1 MTYTVSRAAVK
12 AFYEAYA
19 SHDTARL
26 APLLHDDI
34 EWTIS
39 GPVEVLAWCGKR
51 RGKAAVIDLVDRL
64 IPSLFR
70 VVNLTQEAVLIDG
83 DRAATLNRMSARRCE
98 DGRVISYRL
107 AHFMR
112 FRDDQVISNLSL
124 IDSFDAVEQMLGHS
138 LSVHDAARSS
148 DLVAV

>member
-70 VVNLTQEAVLIDG
+70 VVTLAQEAVLIDG
-83 DRAATLNRMSARRCE
+83 DRAATLTGCRRAAAPTAVSSATGWR
-98 DGRVISYRL
+98 ISCASRTT
-107 AHFMR
+107 R
-112 FRDDQVISNLSL
+112 SFRT
-124 IDSFDAVEQMLGHS
+124 F
-138 LSVHDAARSS
+138 R
-148 DLVAV
+148 